1 MKRWCCNFKTT
12 SSRVWKGGHFQQ
24 EFIGGKVAQIALMSE
39 APSKDD
45 FGVLHCP
52 RCNSALET
60 RKAPFSVGSEY
71 VGSFESYVCP
81 ICNFSALTKA
91 GYEMASR
98 EAYRMGLVGPP
109 EIGELLIPAREILEL
124 SRVTADTN
132 KHRLVLLVSRQKGHE
147 ETPTTS
153 REPHMERE
161 PLAEASSFNIR
172 SFAFQE
178 AKPS

>member
-1 MKRWCCNFKTT
+1 
-12 SSRVWKGGHFQQ
+12 
-24 EFIGGKVAQIALMSE
+24 MSE

-45 FGVLHCP
+45 YGVLHCP

-60 RKAPFSVGSEY
+60 SKAPFSVGSEY

-98 EAYRMGLVGPP
+98 EAYRIGLVGPP
-109 EIGELLIPAREILEL
+109 EIGELLIPAQDILEL

-132 KHRLVLLVSRQKGHE
+132 KHSLALVVSKQKNRE
-147 ETPTTS
+147 ETPTIT

-161 PLAEASSFNIR
+161 PLVEVPSFSIR
-172 SFAFQE
+172 SFALQE
-178 AKPS
+178 ATPS